1 MAQAFYVEVDK
12 ADLRYVMKK
21 LQDADKNAPRVLRNA
36 INRTATSGNE
46 DDKGR
51 TVAGLHDSRRAV

>member
-21 LQDADKNAPRVLRNA
+21 LQDADK
-36 INRTATSGNE
+36 E